1 MKEIITAESAGFCF
15 GVERAVNKVYEEIE
29 KGGEI
34 YTYGEIIHNELVV
47 GDLEK
52 KGVRVLKDKED
63 LAALEKGTVIIRSH
77 GVPKDIYDIL
87 SSKPGI
93 RLVDATCPFV
103 SKIHDIVRE
112 QSEKGRDIIVIGDAS
127 HPEVEGIVSYAT
139 GDVKV
144 IKDEEEAQN
153 CEFERG
159 REVCAVA
166 QTTFNLSKFE
176 KLVEILRKKSYSIY
190 DVNTVCSA
198 TRIRQEEARSIAS
211 KVDAM
216 IVIGSRKSSNT
227 GKLYDICR
235 ECCAETYLIQTLDD
249 LNLEEAKSFSC
260 VGITAGASTP
270 KFIIE
275 EVQNYVRRAEF

>member
-1 MKEIITAESAGFCF
+1 MKEIITAGSAGFCF

-29 KGGEI
+29 TGGEI

-47 GDLEK
+47 DDLK
-52 KGVRVLKDKED
+52 NKGVRVLKDKEE
-63 LAALEKGTVIIRSH
+63 LKALTDGTVIIRSH
-77 GVPKDIYDIL
+77 GVPKDVYELI
-87 SSKPGI
+87 STKPGI

-103 SKIHDIVRE
+103 SKIHGIVRD
-112 QSEKGRDIIVIGDAS
+112 QSAMGRNIIVIGDAA

-139 GDVKV
+139 TQVKV
-144 IKDEEEAQN
+144 IRDEKEAEECAFDD
-153 CEFERG
+153 EK
-159 REVCAVA
+159 EVCAVA
-166 QTTFNLSKFE
+166 QTTFNLSKFQ

-198 TRIRQEEARSIAS
+198 TRKRQEEARDIAS
-211 KVDAM
+211 EADAM

-227 GKLYDICR
+227 GKLYDICKER
-235 ECCAETYLIQTLDD
+235 CANTYLIQTLDD

-275 EVQNYVRRAEF
+275 EVQNYVRGTEF

>member
-1 MKEIITAESAGFCF
+1 MKEIITAGSAGFCF

-29 KGGEI
+29 TGEEI

-47 GDLEK
+47 DDLEK
-52 KGVRVLKDKED
+52 KGVRVLKNRED
-63 LAALEKGTVIIRSH
+63 LEALQGGTVIIRSH
-77 GVPKDIYDIL
+77 GVPREIYELI
-87 SSKPGI
+87 SSRPEL

-112 QSEKGRDIIVIGDAS
+112 QSASGRNIVVIGDAA

-139 GDVKV
+139 TEVKV
-144 IKDEEEAQN
+144 IKDEKEASE
-153 CEFERG
+153 CVFDEH
-159 REVCAVA
+159 REVCVVA
-166 QTTFNLSKFE
+166 QTTFNLAKFQ

-198 TRIRQEEARSIAS
+198 TRTRQEEARSIAS
-211 KVDAM
+211 KADAM
-216 IVIGSRKSSNT
+216 IVIGSRRSSNT

-235 ECCAETYLIQTLDD
+235 ECCAKTYLIQTLDD

-275 EVQNYVRRAEF
+275 EVQNYVRGTEF